1 MIIKSEVQKTIVKE
15 VSLKG
20 VGLHTGE
27 EVVLNFKPASANT
40 GFVFVRT
47 DLNPNVFIPA
57 EAQYVINTDRG
68 KRYLLEN
75 ILKII
80 KSVKNKKVR
89 KKNEILKEF

>member
-1 MIIKSEVQKTIVKE
+1 MIIKSEVQKTIIKE

-47 DLNPNVFIPA
+47 DLSPNVFIPA
-57 EAQYVINTDRG
+57 DAQYVINTDICPKCKEG
-68 KRYLLEN
+68 ELIKAIYVPEN
-75 ILKII
+75 
-80 KSVKNKKVR
+80 SVNFVVKGN
-89 KKNEILKEF
+89 

>member
-1 MIIKSEVQKTIVKE
+1 MIIKSEVQKTIIKE

-68 KRYLLEN
+68 TNLEKMGLKYTSEHVLAALVGMG
-75 ILKII
+75 LKI
-80 KSVKNKKVR
+80 
-89 KKNEILKEF
+89 F